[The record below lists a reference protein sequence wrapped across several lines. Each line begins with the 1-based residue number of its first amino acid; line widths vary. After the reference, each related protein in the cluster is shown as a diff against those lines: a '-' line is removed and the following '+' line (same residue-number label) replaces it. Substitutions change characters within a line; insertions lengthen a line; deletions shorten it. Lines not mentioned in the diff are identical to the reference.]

1 LDGECAC
8 AAAPDADA
16 TAVTIAKTHAFRP
29 RRIALISKLWR
40 FMSDAEAAP

>member
-8 AAAPDADA
+8 AAAADEHA
-16 TAVTIAKTHAFRP
+16 KAVTIARIHAFQP

-40 FMSDAEAAP
+40 FMSDAEIPA